1 MKITKH
7 GIEAEIKKGMIWP
20 QEDYGVLTVE
30 EFSKKLSCYYNR
42 QVKNLYI
49 VEDDRCSPALLV
61 QWSWRTNEDEE
72 YSIFDITCS
81 VEEEA
86 LLRRIGVL

>member
-7 GIEAEIKKGMIWP
+7 GIEAEIKKGMIQL
-20 QEDYGVLTVE
+20 QEDYGVLTME
-30 EFSKKLSCYYNR
+30 EFSKKLSHCCNR
-42 QVKNLYI
+42 QVKRLYI
-49 VEDDRCSPALLV
+49 VEDDRCGPALLA
-61 QWSWRTNEDEE
+61 QWSWSTDEDEE
-72 YSIFDITCS
+72 YSVFDITCS

>member
-7 GIEAEIKKGMIWP
+7 GIEVEIKKDMIQL
-20 QEDYGVLTVE
+20 QEDYGALTVE
-30 EFSKKLSCYYNR
+30 EVSKKLSCCCNR

-49 VEDDRCSPALLV
+49 VEDDRCGPALLA
-61 QWSWRTNEDEE
+61 QWSWSTNEDEE

-86 LLRRIGVL
+86 LLRQIGVL